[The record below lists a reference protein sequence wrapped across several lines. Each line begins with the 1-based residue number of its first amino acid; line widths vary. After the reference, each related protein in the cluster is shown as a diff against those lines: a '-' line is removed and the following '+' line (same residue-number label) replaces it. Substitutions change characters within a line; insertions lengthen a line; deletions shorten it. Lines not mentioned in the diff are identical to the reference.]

1 MTSLFNGEQEEN
13 LFVHNEQP
21 SANLQQ
27 TENFDGI
34 KSIKSFENP
43 SSITSTPILNQ
54 QRQPYRSSSFQ
65 LSSQQTRYTN
75 SNDSENRFILWQ
87 KEYDRKIEQMN
98 EIKTTELNKL
108 KFYYETRLH
117 ELEDNNKH
125 LEIISGQINEEN
137 KRLKIEIEHEQEQ
150 NKIEQK
156 SLQQHLKEFK
166 NTLERKI
173 HEIKFIHEN
182 DKQEIK
188 QQHSRIYQDLLD
200 ETNQRLKK
208 MENNY
213 KYEQLSNES
222 VIDEMEKRMVDL
234 RSNFEH
240 LQQLKQKLE
249 DDKIQLIKTN
259 EQLQLQIQEL
269 TNKQR
274 HIDRDH
280 ADKIQRYENELK
292 SVHLR
297 CESSIDFLHKE
308 NDILKSKS
316 TKTIDDLENKLSK
329 ITEHFHNVE
338 KSFEQKLN
346 EQQIIYHNN
355 IKQYENDYEKR
366 LQILK
371 QELKEQNNKSLLSIQ
386 HNQQIQNELRQQKHQ
401 IKIDLENQ
409 IQEIN
414 NKTRENEQILINKLK
429 HEYEQANQQDQE
441 KLRENFNKEIDEIK
455 RKYEQIIERKDEKI
469 KNDLQKFNQLSV
481 ETKHTHEIEKQQI
494 INEYEQFIQ
503 KLENNYTQKA
513 DEYEKRIEVLI
524 SKTHEQLKTM
534 EDEFEVRHGNQQLII
549 SDQHKI
555 IQAYKDEEHHAKIV
569 YEKQCKMLSEQSIRE
584 KNEIKTQFDICMKN
598 LEKNFNILAS
608 KKEQLERKLSYLKE
622 QHKHEMIECRLSYE
636 NNIKGLLSNDVRLD
650 LENTIQSLKQQVIYL
665 QQRTAFLQQELEQYI
680 EIYGHRLS
688 SQQ

>member
-1 MTSLFNGEQEEN
+1 
-13 LFVHNEQP
+13 
-21 SANLQQ
+21 
-27 TENFDGI
+27 
-34 KSIKSFENP
+34 
-43 SSITSTPILNQ
+43 
-54 QRQPYRSSSFQ
+54 
-65 LSSQQTRYTN
+65 
-75 SNDSENRFILWQ
+75 
-87 KEYDRKIEQMN
+87 
-98 EIKTTELNKL
+98 
-108 KFYYETRLH
+108 
-117 ELEDNNKH
+117 
-125 LEIISGQINEEN
+125 
-137 KRLKIEIEHEQEQ
+137 
-150 NKIEQK
+150 
-156 SLQQHLKEFK
+156 
-166 NTLERKI
+166 
-173 HEIKFIHEN
+173 
-182 DKQEIK
+182 
-188 QQHSRIYQDLLD
+188 
-200 ETNQRLKK
+200 
-208 MENNY
+208 
-213 KYEQLSNES
+213 
-222 VIDEMEKRMVDL
+222 
-234 RSNFEH
+234 
-240 LQQLKQKLE
+240 
-249 DDKIQLIKTN
+249 
-259 EQLQLQIQEL
+259 IQEL

-308 NDILKSKS
+308 NDILKNKS

-409 IQEIN
+409 AKIN